1 MGDVN
6 VVDVVA
12 GVATG
17 GLYNVAKSSI
27 DVINGKEDILSG
39 AKDALNSLGPWG
51 SLMMPINPDIA
62 QAVNIAGVSAGLM
75 AGGLAGVTPTG
86 FGQEGALAASQ
97 AGQAA
102 WTTTNSGLAP
112 LATEASLAGGFANGT
127 TPAVG
132 TPAAT
137 PTSSYIPGAAPPNIN
152 PISFADSTGVTGS
165 IDSAVANAG
174 KSFSMIPEGNPAAAA
189 SWWSQQP
196 AAVKAAI
203 AGGGIF
209 AGGQMITGAAGG
221 YFAGLTAEKKLQL
234 EQLINTQNQTQ
245 RQYLNKNNQYAPL
258 LKFTAS
264 PSAATAG
271 TNTSLLNTTP
281 IGRV

>member
-1 MGDVN
+1 
-6 VVDVVA
+6 
-12 GVATG
+12 
-17 GLYNVAKSSI
+17 
-27 DVINGKEDILSG
+27 
-39 AKDALNSLGPWG
+39 
-51 SLMMPINPDIA
+51 
-62 QAVNIAGVSAGLM
+62 
-75 AGGLAGVTPTG
+75 
-86 FGQEGALAASQ
+86 
-97 AGQAA
+97 
-102 WTTTNSGLAP
+102 
-112 LATEASLAGGFANGT
+112 
-127 TPAVG
+127 
-132 TPAAT
+132 
-137 PTSSYIPGAAPPNIN
+137 
-152 PISFADSTGVTGS
+152 
-165 IDSAVANAG
+165 
-174 KSFSMIPEGNPAAAA
+174 MIPEGNPAAAA